1 MTTAQEMKEEFMD
14 LYDMMSVSHDVKDMQ
29 TFGNVHKEMMEWMIQ
44 NKPDLAQEW
53 IGKLESIKWK
63 QYMTR
68 KEAENIIDR
77 MKPDAPWRY
86 DVWQA
91 AMTKLSLPMEEEP
104 YYNAYALWCEMN
116 KQYSDHAQTIA
127 DNILKKP
134 LSEIPSEQLVKG
146 MYAMALDVLKDRDK
160 HYCEFVCLCHDK

>member
-1 MTTAQEMKEEFMD
+1 MRQEFME

-53 IGKLESIKWK
+53 IGKLESIKWH

-68 KEAENIIDR
+68 KEAENIIAR

-91 AMTKLSLPMEEEP
+91 AMMKLGIPMEEQP

-116 KQYSDHAQTIA
+116 KQYSDHAQSLA
-127 DNILKKP
+127 DKVWKKP
-134 LSEIPSEQLVKG
+134 LSAIPAEEIVP
-146 MYAMALDVLKDRDK
+146 AIHALAIDVLRDK
-160 HYCEFVCLCHDK
+160 DGVYNIRSYFGL

>member
-1 MTTAQEMKEEFMD
+1 MRQEFME

-68 KEAENIIDR
+68 KEAENIIAR

-91 AMTKLSLPMEEEP
+91 AMTKLSIPMEEEP

-116 KQYSDHAQTIA
+116 KQYSDHAQSLA
-127 DNILKKP
+127 DKVWKKP
-134 LSEIPSEQLVKG
+134 LSTISAEDIVP
-146 MYAMALDVLKDRDK
+146 AIHALAIDVLRDK
-160 HYCEFVCLCHDK
+160 DGVYNIRSYFGL